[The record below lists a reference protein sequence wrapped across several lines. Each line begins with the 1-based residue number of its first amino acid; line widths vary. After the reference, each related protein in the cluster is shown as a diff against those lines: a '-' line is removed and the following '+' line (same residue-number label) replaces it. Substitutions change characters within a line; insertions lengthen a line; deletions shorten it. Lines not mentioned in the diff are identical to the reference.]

1 VPQNL
6 NQRPLSRRTLLRRS
20 ALGAAGISASA
31 WLGCNRSSGSG
42 QGAAT
47 GTASAPVRGG
57 YLRHLVTFSAGNI
70 DPHLTEDAL
79 GYGFIEMD
87 WYEPI
92 VRIDYTPVPDWRIAY
107 KVIPWLTDR
116 FEQVDPVTYTFHI
129 RPDVSFHSGDAL
141 AAQDVVYSFERI
153 RNPAL
158 KPNAAVAAFLAN
170 LDTIQAQDDANV
182 RLTTKRPDAD
192 FLAGIAGRS
201 VVIVSKSFVENGGD
215 LSKTA
220 VGTGPF
226 KLTSYQKDGKAIAV
240 RFDSYWQKPQP
251 YLDGLSISLKQDNS
265 TIAAAFAAGE
275 ADIWVGHDQ
284 REAGPILK
292 TNPKAVSEPY
302 LLDEVFGLMFN
313 TTKPPFSDD
322 RIRRALHLALDRQE
336 AIKAVHFGDGVPGGP
351 LVVQGKSGWSMTPDQ
366 LEKEPGLRQPK
377 GPDQAT
383 AKRLLAAA
391 GYGSGLKADL
401 MFLSVNASAP
411 QYAEVIQAQ
420 LKPLGVDVTLV
431 PADNATYVQPWVK
444 GDYELLIAG
453 EASLASPGVS
463 AATVYR
469 SSGIYAKP
477 AGIDD
482 AELDKLIDAQSTEF
496 DFAKRGALFQ
506 QIERRI
512 LDQVYKAPMATPKS
526 LQITQPWVHDWAGN
540 RSAIQVIMNP
550 NAIWMNADQAP
561 ANRRQAT

>member
-1 VPQNL
+1 
-6 NQRPLSRRTLLRRS
+6 
-20 ALGAAGISASA
+20 
-31 WLGCNRSSGSG
+31 
-42 QGAAT
+42 
-47 GTASAPVRGG
+47 VRGG
-57 YLRHLVTFSAGNI
+57 HLRHLVTFSAGNI

-92 VRIDYTPVPDWRIAY
+92 VRIDYTPVPDWRVAY
-107 KVIPWLTDR
+107 KVVPWLTDR
-116 FEQVDPVTYTFHI
+116 FEQVDPVTYTFHL
-129 RPDVSFHSGDAL
+129 RPNVTFHSGDAL
-141 AAQDVVYSFERI
+141 TAQDVVFSFERI
-153 RNPAL
+153 RDPSL
-158 KPNAAVAAFLAN
+158 KANAAVAAFLAN
-170 LDTIQAQDDANV
+170 LDSIEAQDDANL

-192 FLAGIAGRS
+192 FLTGIAGRS

-215 LSKTA
+215 LSKRA

-226 KLTSYQKDGKAIAV
+226 KLTSYQKDGNATDV
-240 RFDSYWQKPQP
+240 RFDGYWQQPQP
-251 YLDGLSISLKQDNS
+251 YLDGLSISLKQDDS

-284 REAGPILK
+284 REAEPILK

-313 TTKPPFSDD
+313 GTKPPFADE
-322 RIRRALHLALDRQE
+322 RVRLALHLTLDRQE
-336 AIKAVHFGDGVPGGP
+336 AIKAVHFGDAVLGGP
-351 LVVQGKSGWSMTPDQ
+351 LVVQGKSGWSMTSDQ

-377 GPDQAT
+377 GPDRAQ
-383 AKRLLAAA
+383 AKRLLGAA
-391 GYGSGLKADL
+391 GYANGLKANL

-420 LKPLGVDVTLV
+420 LKDLGVDVTLV
-431 PADNATYVQPWVK
+431 PADNATYVQRRVK
-444 GDYELLIAG
+444 GDYDLLIAG
-453 EASLASPGVS
+453 EASLGTPGV
-463 AATVYR
+463 AAGTVYR

-477 AGIDD
+477 AGINDPY
-482 AELDKLIDAQSTEF
+482 LDMLIDAQSAEF

-506 QIERRI
+506 QIEQQI
-512 LDQVYKAPMATPKS
+512 LKQVYKAPMATPKS
-526 LQITQPWVHDWAGN
+526 LQISQPWVHDWAGN

-561 ANRRQAT
+561 ANRRQPA